1 MGLIL
6 DSSVLIAAERQGQN
20 AQQALSAIALRAAGE
35 DVAISVVTEIELAH
49 GVARADTPQR
59 KASRRQFLSELLTVL
74 PVHTVTVPVALRAG
88 QIDGENSALGI
99 RLALSDLLIGVT
111 ALELGYRVA
120 TTNLRHIKMVPGLGI
135 VSL

>member
-1 MGLIL
+1 VGLIL